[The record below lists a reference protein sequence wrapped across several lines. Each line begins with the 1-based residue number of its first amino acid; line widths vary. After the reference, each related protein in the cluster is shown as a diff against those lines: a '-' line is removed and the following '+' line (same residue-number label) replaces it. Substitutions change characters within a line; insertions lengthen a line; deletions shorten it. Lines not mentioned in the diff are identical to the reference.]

1 MAKTTKPTKQ
11 QAAQAKA
18 RAGGNNPVKVTNA
31 GLKKLGGAAV
41 IAASMTPA
49 GRGAKIAVTAAKA
62 VKAAKA
68 AKATVAAPK
77 SAVNVVKAQ
86 GKASNKFRN
95 EKEAERLART
105 ARSKTASSKDLRGTA
120 KQDYEV
126 AKIPVTENVTA
137 RVPAKSNYEFAKDMS
152 RFGKIQK
159 QNAGPLKTTK
169 AEAKANARG
178 LKAANSGSKSPKGY
192 KEGPRTKALRILTK
206 GGLNPAG
213 GAKNQLGKAKK

>member
-11 QAAQAKA
+11 QVAQAKA

-31 GLKKLGGAAV
+31 GLKKLGGAAL

-77 SAVNVVKAQ
+77 SAVNVVKAR
-86 GKASNKFRN
+86 GSEYNKIAN
-95 EKEAERLART
+95 QKETERLARKAMPKGQRT
-105 ARSKTASSKDLRGTA
+105 SPLPDKK
-120 KQDYEV
+120 V
-126 AKIPVTENVTA
+126 AKIPVTKNVTA

-159 QNAGPLKTTK
+159 QNAGPLEVTK

-213 GAKNQLGKAKK
+213 GAKNQLGKTKK

>member
-11 QAAQAKA
+11 QVAQAKA

-31 GLKKLGGAAV
+31 GLKKLGGAAL

-62 VKAAKA
+62 VKATKTAKA
-68 AKATVAAPK
+68 VNATKSSRQAGDYAVKGSSAKSTISNA
-77 SAVNVVKAQ
+77 
-86 GKASNKFRN
+86 GKADAPYRYG
-95 EKEAERLART
+95 
-105 ARSKTASSKDLRGTA
+105 KDAQISGNVSIKNATSPSGKQSIRGGSA
-120 KQDYEV
+120 QV
-126 AKIPVTENVTA
+126 MN
-137 RVPAKSNYEFAKDMS
+137 
-152 RFGKIQK
+152 
-159 QNAGPLKTTK
+159 QNARLNAPLSK

-213 GAKNQLGKAKK
+213 GAKNQLGKTKK